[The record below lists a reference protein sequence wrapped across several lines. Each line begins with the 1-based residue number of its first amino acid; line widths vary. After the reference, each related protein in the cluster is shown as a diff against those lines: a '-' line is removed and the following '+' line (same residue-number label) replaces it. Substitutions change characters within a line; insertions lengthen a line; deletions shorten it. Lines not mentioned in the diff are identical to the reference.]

1 MTINLSLKNMNVF
14 NIPSNYNF
22 IKTLANWLKNN
33 YNNDFSDL
41 KIFLPNQRS
50 SRKLRKELLNLQDFN
65 TKSLIKIKSFA
76 DLNIEDFYDFL
87 PNKLSAEI
95 ISELSK
101 IKVLNPVDAIFFICE
116 EVKKNTIFGTQN
128 FAQRYK
134 IAKSLYQLF
143 EDLEEAQIDASQ
155 IKLIDDSNLA
165 KHHQFTVEFFQSFYI
180 QIKNYLIKNNL
191 MFVGDFHN
199 LMCNKYIEIL
209 ETEKISQN
217 IVIAGSTGS
226 ILSSKKLIKAI
237 KNYQNGCVI
246 LYGYKKHLNA
256 EEIHPQYYLNELV
269 KFLNLDKINIPE
281 IKNSEFINSPEI
293 RKDFC
298 NLIFYD
304 YKNFE
309 NFKKSCEKIAINDD
323 IIDIASNL
331 EVYCFDNEINEA
343 KTIVKIIKE
352 NNKKNLEIAVICNN
366 QNLSRILKSYLNT
379 YQENYNDA
387 TSQSAIYLDIM
398 GFLLLIFEV
407 KNNEF
412 NSHTFLSFI
421 KHIFFIKLANK
432 KLIEEFE
439 IQILRNDRLN
449 IGKEGVEAKTKNS
462 KFAEFFNKIITNLP
476 VDNSLDSLI
485 KSFEFFSDQSFNQ
498 ALSNSVAGKEIFEFF
513 ETLKQQNFYFQN
525 TEDLKIIFNEI
536 SYFEKSKI
544 DSNIDILSPIEARL
558 LNFDLIIIS
567 SLNDNDFPQIDNHGW
582 IGAKIKKDLGVNKTL
597 KKIGQNGFDFC
608 NYLSNKK
615 VILTHSKYRL
625 GQHNVESPFVT
636 KLKTLCKI
644 LNINLDKS
652 QIYQQ
657 EISKNLHIVPQ
668 YLAPTFGNPNEDY
681 RPNNYYI
688 TDISHLISNPY
699 FIYVKKVLKLEE
711 LKKIDYEPSYAE
723 FGSFIHKALEEYIK
737 NPSNINFE
745 KIFENYFLSKQA
757 KLIWYPKF
765 LKIFENFCE
774 DNQEFLNHQNIL
786 EELIKIDFENIK
798 ISGKVDRILVD
809 NEQNVKIIDYK
820 TGQVP
825 SKKDVIYGLEPQL
838 TIYAW
843 ILSET
848 LFKNHKIQEL
858 NYWKLNRADGS
869 KIIKI
874 FNNEEEISEAILATK
889 NGLKTIFDYFSNQQN
904 NFFATKNEEDDYI
917 QNLSRIKEWNQ

>member
-1 MTINLSLKNMNVF
+1 MNVY

-22 IKTLANWLKNN
+22 IKTIANWLKND

-50 SRKLRKELLNLQDFN
+50 SRKLRKELLNLLDFN
-65 TKSLIKIKSFA
+65 SKNSVKIKSFA

-87 PNKLSAEI
+87 PNKSCAEI

-101 IKVLNPVDAIFFICE
+101 IKVLNRVDAIFILCE
-116 EVKKNTIFGTQN
+116 EVKKNTIFGAQN
-128 FAQRYK
+128 FIQRYK

-143 EDLEEAQIDASQ
+143 EDLEENQIDSLQ
-155 IKLIDDSNLA
+155 IRSIDDSNLA

-191 MFVGDFHN
+191 MFAGSFHN
-199 LMCNKYIEIL
+199 LLCNKYIEII
-209 ETEKISQN
+209 ETQKISQN

-246 LYGYKKHLNA
+246 LYGYQRHLNV
-256 EEIHPQYYLNELV
+256 EEIHPQYYLNELI
-269 KFLNLDKINIPE
+269 KFLDLEKLNIAE
-281 IKNSEFINSPEI
+281 IKNSAFINSPEI
-293 RKDFC
+293 RKNFC
-298 NLIFYD
+298 NLVFND

-309 NFKKSCEKIAINDD
+309 NFKKSCEEIGKNNEIA
-323 IIDIASNL
+323 DIASNL
-331 EVYCFDNEINEA
+331 EISCFDNEINEA
-343 KTIVKIIKE
+343 KAIVKIINE
-352 NNKKNLEIAVICNN
+352 NNKKDLEIAVICNN
-366 QNLSRILKSYLNT
+366 QNLSRILKSYLNA
-379 YQENYNDA
+379 YQVNYNDA
-387 TSQSAIYLDIM
+387 SSQSAIYLDII
-398 GFLLLIFEV
+398 GFLLLIFEI

-412 NSHTFLSFI
+412 NSHIFLSFL
-421 KHIFFIKLANK
+421 KHNFFVKLGNK

-439 IQILRNDRLN
+439 IEILRDDRLN
-449 IGKEGVEAKTKNS
+449 LGREGVEAKIKNN
-462 KFAEFFNKIITNLP
+462 KFADFFNKIIDNLP
-476 VDNSLDSLI
+476 VDNSLNSLI
-485 KSFEFFSDQSFNQ
+485 KAFEFFANQNFNQ
-498 ALSNSVAGKEIFEFF
+498 ILSNSIAGKEIFEFF
-513 ETLKQQNFYFQN
+513 DLLKQQNFYFQN
-525 TEDLKIIFNEI
+525 IEDLKIIFNEI
-536 SYFEKSKI
+536 SYFEKSKL

-567 SLNDNDFPQIDNHGW
+567 SLNENDFPQTDNHGW

-608 NYLSNKK
+608 NYLNNKK

-644 LNINLDKS
+644 LNLNIDKS
-652 QIYQQ
+652 QFYQQ
-657 EISKNLHIVPQ
+657 QINENLHFIPQ
-668 YLAPTFGNPNEDY
+668 YLVPVFGNPSENY
-681 RPNNYYI
+681 RPKNYYI

-699 FIYVKKVLKLEE
+699 YIYVKKVLKIEE

-723 FGSFIHKALEEYIK
+723 FGSFVHKALEDYVH
-737 NPSNINFE
+737 NPSQINFE
-745 KIFENYFLSKQA
+745 EIFEKYFLSKQA

-765 LKIFENFCE
+765 LKIFENFCD
-774 DNQEFLNHQNIL
+774 DNLEFIDHKNIL
-786 EELIKIDFENIK
+786 EESIKIDFENIK
-798 ISGKVDRILVD
+798 ISGKVDRITID
-809 NEQNVKIIDYK
+809 EEQKIKIIDYK
-820 TGQVP
+820 TGQAP
-825 SKKDVIYGLEPQL
+825 TKKDVLCGLEPQL

-848 LFKNHKIQEL
+848 LFQNHKINEL
-858 NYWKLNRADGS
+858 NYWKLNRSEGS
-869 KIIKI
+869 KIVKI
-874 FNNEEEISEAILATK
+874 LNDEEDISQAILATK
-889 NGLKTIFDYFSNQQN
+889 NGLKSIFDYFSNQQN